1 MCFQNS
7 SKLLLPQFLQ
17 SITLYNAQVIKNT
30 LIIVITCILTL
41 VPKKKNAPAPPRIR
55 PFKNTSQK
63 QTPPKPTGPLRISS
77 KMFKKKSP
85 VKKSLNS
92 SKERAGTPDSDV
104 VEILSDNDDDD
115 KPAAGGDGGGGDYSK
130 EAEDD
135 VAADSDVSLE

>member
-1 MCFQNS
+1 
-7 SKLLLPQFLQ
+7 
-17 SITLYNAQVIKNT
+17 
-30 LIIVITCILTL
+30 
-41 VPKKKNAPAPPRIR
+41 
-55 PFKNTSQK
+55 
-63 QTPPKPTGPLRISS
+63 
-77 KMFKKKSP
+77 MFKKKSP